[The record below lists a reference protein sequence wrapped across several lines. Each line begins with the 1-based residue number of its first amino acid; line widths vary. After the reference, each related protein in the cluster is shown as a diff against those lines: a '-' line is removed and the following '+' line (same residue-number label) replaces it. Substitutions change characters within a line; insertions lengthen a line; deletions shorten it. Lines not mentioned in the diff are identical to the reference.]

1 MTSRTRGLYL
11 LAPVLLTLSACSTD
25 GATDEKSPIA
35 QGAIE
40 FAISELCAEMSDS
53 QCVLVNGESIM
64 LPSTFERA
72 GVEAAVVAE
81 GEGHNAVDLML
92 TDDGAAILHTLTEEA
107 AGGTARLV
115 MKIGDEILA
124 AVMVAE
130 AVEGKQLQIALSPD
144 DDAKRIVELIRETE

>member
-11 LAPVLLTLSACSTD
+11 LAPVLLTLSACSTE
-25 GATDEKSPIA
+25 GGTDEKSPIA

-40 FAISELCAEMSDS
+40 FAISELCAEKSDS

-92 TDDGAAILHTLTEEA
+92 TDDGATILHTLTEEA

-115 MKIGDEILA
+115 MKIGDEIMA

-130 AVEGKQLQIALSPD
+130 AVEGKQLQIALAPD
-144 DDAKRIVELIRETE
+144 DDAKRIVELIQGD